1 MGPGELFKAIV
12 PDVLKGV
19 DDAIAIARLGRG
31 VKLTWQRGLGWS
43 GADVERLLLSRGV
56 RVYARDY
63 PKGDEGEYGCRVRKE
78 QGRHA
83 EYICRR
89 AGVPLTNPLIDK
101 SNRNVKPGPLG
112 PAWKD
117 KNPRARVRGV
127 GFAGRLLDWL
137 G

>member
-1 MGPGELFKAIV
+1 MSITELFNLLV
-12 PDVLKGV
+12 PDLLKAL
-19 DDAIAIARLGRG
+19 DDAAAISRYGRG
-31 VKLTWQRGLGWS
+31 VKLTWERGQGFS

-56 RVYARDY
+56 RVYAREY
-63 PKGDEGEYGCRVRKE
+63 PQGDAGEYGCRVRKE

-101 SNRNVKPGPLG
+101 SNRNIMPGPLG
-112 PAWKD
+112 AAWKD
-117 KNPRARVRGV
+117 KNPRARVRAVGV
-127 GFAGRLLDWL
+127 FGRLLEWL